1 MYFRDFRFQG
11 DYGGSAARRHKR
23 SESSRC
29 YMRELPKFIAL
40 HRMFRDWR
48 SLMEVISLY
57 EEQYPKLY
65 FRLGGDVVFALDK
78 LHPEEVKT
86 CEEDHTWCS
95 VKSWGVCYF
104 NRDSFILLKKSVSM
118 IFFRPKDG
126 TDQLY
131 RFTVGKTCL
140 DYGNKW
146 NRIRRS
152 VYKNAGFNVRGV
164 ISSFLKLLLKSKDDF
179 ATLVFVEQTGCTDL
193 GDVPS
198 RSTPGFSRAME
209 FGRRRFQFPNLP
221 IKDILRRTDTVE
233 FIGLDFDER
242 SCRSFKELPTNIREL
257 KFHSCIFEDGGRTL
271 LDALQSPNHVQN
283 FEIDQCPICPKVV
296 CSLNSHRL
304 DIQSLA
310 LGIHYQL
317 NENGSILLKKLC
329 QGKQLRN
336 VTIICREKDLRTISK
351 SQSDSLKEIFRHQQT
366 LRKLSFVNIEH
377 YEDDVWHSEQFSPK
391 SFLDGSSMEVLFKIK
406 SGFYGV
412 DRSQYFNNEELQR
425 MRLEALNKSCL
436 RHALL
441 CKAIDADATIAGNY
455 KKTFS
460 ILQDNADVLCQS

>member
-1 MYFRDFRFQG
+1 MYFRDFRFRVH
-11 DYGGSAARRHKR
+11 YGGSAAMYHKR

-29 YMRELPKFIAL
+29 YMRELPKIIAL

-48 SLMEVISLY
+48 SLMEMISLY
-57 EEQYPKLY
+57 EEQYPKFY

-78 LHPEEVKT
+78 LHPEEIKT
-86 CEEDHTWCS
+86 CETDHTWCS
-95 VKSWGVCYF
+95 VTSWGVCYF
-104 NRDSFILLKKSVSM
+104 NRDSLILLEKSVNM

-131 RFTVGKTCL
+131 RFTVGKPCL
-140 DYGNKW
+140 KYGGKW
-146 NRIRRS
+146 DRIRRS
-152 VYKNAGFNVRGV
+152 MNEKAGFHVRGV

-179 ATLVFVEQTGCTDL
+179 ATLVFVEQKGWTESG
-193 GDVPS
+193 GVPS

-209 FGRRRFQFPNLP
+209 FERRRFQFPNLP
-221 IKDILRRTDTVE
+221 IKDILQRTDTVE

-271 LDALQSPNHVQN
+271 LDALQSPNHVEN
-283 FEIDQCPICPKVV
+283 FELDQCPICPKIV
-296 CSLNSHRL
+296 CSLNSHGL
-304 DIQSLA
+304 NFQSLA

-317 NENGSILLKKLC
+317 DENGSILLRKLC

-336 VTIICREKDLRTISK
+336 ITIICRDRDLRTISK
-351 SQSDSLKEIFRHQQT
+351 PQSASLKEIFRHQQT
-366 LRKLSFVNIEH
+366 LRKLSFVKIGD
-377 YEDDVWHSEQFSPK
+377 YGDDVWHSEQFSPK
-391 SFLDGSSMEVLFKIK
+391 SFLDGSSMEVLFEIK

-412 DRSQYFNNEELQR
+412 DRSQYFNNEELQG

-436 RHALL
+436 CHALL

-455 KKTFS
+455 RKTFS
-460 ILQDNADVLCQS
+460 ILQDNADVLC

>member
-1 MYFRDFRFQG
+1 MYFRDFRFRVH
-11 DYGGSAARRHKR
+11 YGGSAAMYHKR

-29 YMRELPKFIAL
+29 YMRELPKIFAL
-40 HRMFRDWR
+40 HQMFRDWR
-48 SLMEVISLY
+48 SFMEVISLY
-57 EEQYPKLY
+57 EEQYPKFY

-86 CEEDHTWCS
+86 CEKDHTWCS
-95 VKSWGVCYF
+95 VTSWGVCYF
-104 NRDSFILLKKSVSM
+104 NRDSLILLKKSVNM

-131 RFTVGKTCL
+131 RFTVGKRCL
-140 DYGNKW
+140 KYGGKW
-146 NRIRRS
+146 DRIRRS
-152 VYKNAGFNVRGV
+152 VYEKAGFNVRGV

-179 ATLVFVEQTGCTDL
+179 ATLVFVEQKGWTESG
-193 GDVPS
+193 GVPS

-221 IKDILRRTDTVE
+221 IKDILQRTDTVE

-271 LDALQSPNHVQN
+271 LDALQSPNHVEN
-283 FEIDQCPICPKVV
+283 FELDQCPICPKVV

-310 LGIHYQL
+310 L
-317 NENGSILLKKLC
+317 
-329 QGKQLRN
+329 
-336 VTIICREKDLRTISK
+336 DLRTISK

-377 YEDDVWHSEQFSPK
+377 YGDDVWHSEQFSPK
-391 SFLDGSSMEVLFKIK
+391 SFLDGSSMEVLFEIK

-412 DRSQYFNNEELQR
+412 DRSQYFINEELQECD
-425 MRLEALNKSCL
+425 LK
-436 RHALL
+436 H
-441 CKAIDADATIAGNY
+441 
-455 KKTFS
+455 
-460 ILQDNADVLCQS
+460 